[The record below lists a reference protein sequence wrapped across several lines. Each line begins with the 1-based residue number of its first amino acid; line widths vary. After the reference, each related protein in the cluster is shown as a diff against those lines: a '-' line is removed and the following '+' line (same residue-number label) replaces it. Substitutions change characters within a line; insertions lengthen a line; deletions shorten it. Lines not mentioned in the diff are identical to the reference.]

1 MIPLSKIYATI
12 DHFNIFLRD
21 ISSDE
26 EVQLNEYIDHLDKLN
41 QSGDYEA
48 WMQSRWSEP
57 LWWVAAAILYNNM
70 TLQRIKDGKFRDHQV
85 KKINANST
93 IKSKV
98 RFKRLMVEAWFDYC
112 VQHSVDPRIFQKA
125 LDVGVDYKS

>member
-1 MIPLSKIYATI
+1 MIALSKIYSTI
-12 DHFNIFLRD
+12 EHFNVFLRD

-26 EVQLNEYIDHLDKLN
+26 AVQLGEYIDHLDKLN
-41 QSGDYEA
+41 QSGDYEE
-48 WMQSRWSEP
+48 WMKPRWSEP

-93 IKSKV
+93 IKTKV
-98 RFKRLMVEAWFDYC
+98 QFKRLMVEAWFDYC

-125 LDVGVDYKS
+125 LDTGVDYNA